1 MGNPSEAEPEWHR
14 LVISYQPLVF
24 SFAPRYTHLMEW
36 DELVSAGNLGL
47 IRYAKRYVEVRPEY
61 AFATGAKLYIRSS
74 MVDAIR
80 ERYGRN
86 GLKPKTINI
95 NASDMD
101 EDEGF
106 LCTSPV
112 AADDVEGDTV
122 RGFLKRSLRLA
133 ISSLSEEQK
142 CIVEGYYF
150 CGRTLSSIAAELG
163 LPDSRIRLLHRE
175 AISRLRGI
183 LETAGYSSFPWE
195 ISEHGTDGPTLKAVR
210 QGRWLATAD

>member
-14 LVISYQPLVF
+14 LVISYQPLVC

-86 GLKPKTINI
+86 GLKPKTIQMNS
-95 NASDMD
+95 SDLD
-101 EDEGF
+101 EDDGF
-106 LCTSPV
+106 LCYP
-112 AADDVEGDTV
+112 AATDDVEGDTV
-122 RGFLKRSLRLA
+122 RGFLKRSLRSA
-133 ISSLSEEQK
+133 ICSLSDDQK
-142 CIVEGYYF
+142 AIVEGYYF
-150 CGRTLSSIAAELG
+150 FGHTLSSIATELG

-183 LETAGYSSFPWE
+183 LETAGYNSFPWE
-195 ISEHGTDGPTLKAVR
+195 ISEHGKESPTPKAVR
-210 QGRWLATAD
+210 QGRWLAAAD